1 MKKIILST
9 FLVLCTMVSFAQTKV
24 GTVDADFILSKMP
37 EFTQA
42 NEELKNYNLD
52 LEKQLKEKLDTY
64 EQTLKAAQ
72 AKFETMSDAEK
83 QAKQEELSGMEADI
97 AKFRQNGT
105 QLVQLK
111 QSEVL
116 QPLYKKIGE
125 EVSKY
130 AKTQSYTQI
139 LTVGNN
145 NNFAYFDEAY
155 DITIAV
161 LSQMGITIE
170 K

>member
-9 FLVLCTMVSFAQTKV
+9 FLVLCTMVTFAQTKV

-37 EFTQA
+37 ELTQA

-52 LEKQLKEKLDTY
+52 LEKQLKAKIDTY
-64 EQTLKAAQ
+64 ENTLAAAQ
-72 AKFETMSDAEK
+72 TAFEAMTDVDK
-83 QAKQEELSGMEADI
+83 QKKQEELSGMETDI
-97 AKFRQNGT
+97 KQFQANGT

-111 QSEVL
+111 QSEVV

-125 EVSKY
+125 EVAKY
-130 AKTQSYTQI
+130 AKAQGYTQI

-145 NNFAYFDEAY
+145 NNLAYIDPAH

-170 K
+170 

>member
-9 FLVLCTMVSFAQTKV
+9 FLVLCTMVTFAQTKV

-37 EFTQA
+37 ELTQA

-52 LEKQLKEKLDTY
+52 LEKQLKAKIDTY
-64 EQTLKAAQ
+64 ENTLAAAQ
-72 AKFETMSDAEK
+72 TAFEAMTDVEK
-83 QAKQEELSGMEADI
+83 QKKQEELSGMETDI
-97 AKFRQNGT
+97 KQFQANGT

-111 QSEVL
+111 QSEVV

-125 EVSKY
+125 EVAKY
-130 AKTQSYTQI
+130 AKAQGYTQI

-145 NNFAYFDEAY
+145 NNLAYIDPAH

-170 K
+170 

>member
-1 MKKIILST
+1 MKRIILSA
-9 FLVLCTMVSFAQTKV
+9 LVVLFTVASIAQTKV

-37 EFTQA
+37 ELSQA

-52 LEKQLKEKLDTY
+52 LEKQLKTKIDSY
-64 EQTLKAAQ
+64 EATLKTAQ
-72 AKFETMSDAEK
+72 EAFESMTDEQK
-83 QAKQEELSGMEADI
+83 QTKQEELSKMEGEIKQFQA
-97 AKFRQNGT
+97 NGT

-111 QSEVL
+111 QSEVV

-125 EVSKY
+125 EVAKY
-130 AKTQSYTQI
+130 AKAQGFTQI

-145 NNFAYFDEAY
+145 NNFAYYDPSF

-161 LSQMGITIE
+161 LSQMGIALE
-170 K
+170 

>member
-1 MKKIILST
+1 MKNIILST
-9 FLVLCTMVSFAQTKV
+9 FLVLCTAVSFAQSKI

-37 EFTQA
+37 ALTQA

-52 LEKQLKEKLDTY
+52 LEKQLKAKIDTY
-64 EQTLKAAQ
+64 ENTLAAAQ
-72 AKFETMSDAEK
+72 TAFETMSDAEK
-83 QAKQEELSGMEADI
+83 QKKQEELSGMETDI
-97 AKFRQNGT
+97 KQFQANGT

-111 QSEVL
+111 QSEVV

-125 EVSKY
+125 EVAKY
-130 AKTQSYTQI
+130 AKAQGYTQI

-145 NNFAYFDEAY
+145 NNLAYIDPTY

-170 K
+170 